1 MAGGQQKQ
9 APFREGS
16 GHEGPASEV
25 CAGFLGEVAPE
36 LEEGS
41 QLEGVACVQSI
52 VTAGGVRRSAG
63 PDAKTSSLDGNFQVC
78 RLLAVAVV
86 SSHGLF
92 ASAPFSVMRQSGL
105 MASPT
110 QWT

>member
-1 MAGGQQKQ
+1 MYKAQSLQ
-9 APFREGS
+9 
-16 GHEGPASEV
+16 EV
-25 CAGFLGEVAPE
+25 C
-36 LEEGS
+36 GS
-41 QLEGVACVQSI
+41 LQAQTL
-52 VTAGGVRRSAG
+52 
-63 PDAKTSSLDGNFQVC
+63 TSSLDGNSQVC